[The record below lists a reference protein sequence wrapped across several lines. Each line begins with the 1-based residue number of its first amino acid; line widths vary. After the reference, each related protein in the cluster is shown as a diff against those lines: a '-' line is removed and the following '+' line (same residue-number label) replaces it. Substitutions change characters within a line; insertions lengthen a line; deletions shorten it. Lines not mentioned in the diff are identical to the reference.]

1 MEDLI
6 LEEES
11 SSTLTLLDN
20 DNSELTEQTDNSPLC
35 RPDQNEVQ
43 LHLHAD
49 DHTDTDAA
57 ADFDYNDF
65 NDQEEEICSPRS
77 QGSYSNTMPVRMC

>member
-1 MEDLI
+1 M

-11 SSTLTLLDN
+11 YSTSTLLDN
-20 DNSELTEQTDNSPLC
+20 DDSEQIEQTDSSSLC

-49 DHTDTDAA
+49 DNTDTDAT

-65 NDQEEEICSPRS
+65 NDQEEEICSPRA
-77 QGSYSNTMPVRMC
+77 QGSYSDTMPACMR